1 MKRAIAALLAATVVG
16 GSLVACSSGGGNP
29 LESSAAPSSPG
40 TITVGSANFLENV
53 LLGQMYAIALTK
65 AGYKVD
71 TKLNI
76 GSREVIYD
84 QVEKG
89 ALSVLPEYNG
99 ALLAYVDPKDT
110 ASTLEAVNSSLAQK
124 LPKSLTLLTPSPAE
138 DKDTV
143 VVRKETADKDK
154 LVSIADLA
162 PLAPTMSFGAA
173 PEDRTRQQGLVG
185 LESEYGI
192 KFKSFKALDTAGP
205 LTITA
210 LANGDVDAAL
220 LYSTT
225 PEIDSRGFVALTDP
239 KNVFGVQNVVPL
251 INSAAVDDKARDV
264 LNKISVALD
273 TTTLTQLNK
282 RVQIDNEDPET
293 VARDWLTSKGMA

>member
-1 MKRAIAALLAATVVG
+1 MKRALTGLMAAAVI

-29 LESSAAPSSPG
+29 LESSQAPSSPG

-110 ASTLEAVNSSLAQK
+110 SSTLDQVTSALQQK
-124 LPKSLTLLTPSPAE
+124 LPKTLSLLTASPAE

-143 VVRKETADKDK
+143 VVRKDTADKDK
-154 LVSIADLA
+154 LASIADLA
-162 PLAPTMSFGAA
+162 PVAPTMNFGAA

-225 PEIDSRGFVALTDP
+225 PEISSRGFVALTDP

-251 INSAAVDDKARDV
+251 INSAAVDDKARGI
-264 LNKISVALD
+264 LNKISAALD

-282 RVQIDNEDPET
+282 RVQIDNEDAAV
-293 VARDWLTSKGMA
+293 VAEDWLKSKGLV

>member
-1 MKRAIAALLAATVVG
+1 MKRALTGLLAAVVV

-29 LESSAAPSSPG
+29 LESSQAPSSPG

-99 ALLAYVDPKDT
+99 ALLAYVDPKD
-110 ASTLEAVNSSLAQK
+110 ASSSLDQVTSALATK

-162 PLAPTMSFGAA
+162 PLSPTMSFGAA

-251 INSAAVDDKARDV
+251 INSAAVDTKARDI
-264 LNKISVALD
+264 LNKISAALD

-282 RVQIDNEDPET
+282 RVQIDNEDAAV
-293 VARDWLTSKGMA
+293 VAEDWLKTKGLA

>member
-1 MKRAIAALLAATVVG
+1 MKRALTGLLAAAVV

-29 LESSAAPSSPG
+29 LESSQAPSSPG

-110 ASTLEAVNSSLAQK
+110 ASSLDAVTSALASK
-124 LPKSLTLLTPSPAE
+124 LPKSLALLTPSPAE

-154 LVSIADLA
+154 LASIADLVPVA
-162 PLAPTMSFGAA
+162 PEMNFGGA

-185 LESEYGI
+185 LEQDYGL

-225 PEIDSRGFVALTDP
+225 PEITSRGFVALTDP

-251 INSAAVDDKARDV
+251 INSAAVDTKARDI
-264 LNKISVALD
+264 LNKISAALD

-282 RVQIDNEDPET
+282 RVQIDNEDAAV
-293 VARDWLTSKGMA
+293 VAEDWLKTKGLA

>member
-1 MKRAIAALLAATVVG
+1 MKSALAAVLAATVVS
-16 GSLVACSSGGGNP
+16 SLVGCSSGGGNP
-29 LESSAAPSSPG
+29 LQSQTSSAPG

-110 ASTLEAVNSSLAQK
+110 SSTLDTVTAALNAK
-124 LPKSLTLLTPSPAE
+124 LPKSLAILPASPAD

-143 VVRKETADKDK
+143 VVRKDTADKDK
-154 LVSIADLA
+154 LVAIPDLA
-162 PLAPTMSFGAA
+162 PVAPSMVFGGA
-173 PEDRTRQQGLVG
+173 PEDRTRQQGFVG
-185 LESEYGI
+185 LQQDYGLN
-192 KFKSFKALDTAGP
+192 FKGFKALDTAGP

-210 LANGDVDAAL
+210 LANGDVDAAF

-225 PEIDSRGFVALTDP
+225 PEIASRGFVALTDP

-251 INSAAVDDKARDV
+251 INSAEVDAKARDV
-264 LNKISVALD
+264 LNKISAALD

-282 RVQIDNEDPET
+282 RVQIDNEDAET
-293 VARDWLTSKGMA
+293 VARDWLTSKGLA

>member
-1 MKRAIAALLAATVVG
+1 MKRALTGLLAAAVVS
-16 GSLVACSSGGGNP
+16 SLVACSSGGGNP
-29 LESSAAPSSPG
+29 LESQSSSAPG

-53 LLGQMYAIALTK
+53 LLGQMYAIALTN

-99 ALLAYVDPKDT
+99 ALLAFVDPKDT
-110 ASTLEAVNSSLAQK
+110 TSTTLDQVTSALQTK
-124 LPKSLTLLTPSPAE
+124 LPKSLALLTASPAE
-138 DKDTV
+138 DKNTV
-143 VVRKETADKDK
+143 VVRKDTAERDK
-154 LVSIADLA
+154 LATIADLA
-162 PLAPTMSFGAA
+162 PVAPTMNFGGA

-185 LESEYGI
+185 LEKDYGL

-210 LANGDVDAAL
+210 LSDGDVDAAI

-225 PEIDSRGFVALTDP
+225 PEITSRGFVALTDP

-251 INSAAVDDKARDV
+251 INSAAVDDKARGILD
-264 LNKISVALD
+264 KISAALD
-273 TTTLTQLNK
+273 TNTLTELNS
-282 RVQIDNEDPET
+282 RVQIDNEDPAD
-293 VARDWLTSKGMA
+293 VAREWLKTKSLA

>member
-1 MKRAIAALLAATVVG
+1 VKRVLAVLLSATAVAGLVG
-16 GSLVACSSGGGNP
+16 CSSGGGNP
-29 LESSAAPSSPG
+29 LESQSSSAPG

-53 LLGQMYAIALTK
+53 LLGEMYAQALTK

-99 ALLAYVDPKDT
+99 ALLAFVDPKDT
-110 ASTLEAVNSSLAQK
+110 ASSLPDVTAALKQK
-124 LPKSLTLLTPSPAE
+124 LPQALSLLEPSPAE
-138 DKDTV
+138 DKNTI
-143 VVRKETADKDK
+143 VVRKDTADKDK
-154 LVSIADLA
+154 LTSIADLA
-162 PLAPTMSFGAA
+162 PFASEMNFGGA

-185 LESEYGI
+185 VENDYGM

-210 LANGDVDAAL
+210 LSNGDVDAAI

-225 PEIDSRGFVALTDP
+225 PEIASRGFVALTDP
-239 KNVFGVQNVVPL
+239 KNVFGVQNVTPL
-251 INSAAVDDKARDV
+251 INSAAVDQKARDV
-264 LNKISVALD
+264 LNKISAALD
-273 TTTLTQLNK
+273 TTTLTQLNSK
-282 RVQIDNEDPET
+282 VQIDNQDPAD
-293 VARDWLTSKGMA
+293 VAKEWLTSKGLA

>member
-1 MKRAIAALLAATVVG
+1 MKRALTGLLAAVVVS
-16 GSLVACSSGGGNP
+16 SLVACSSGGGNP
-29 LESSAAPSSPG
+29 LQSQSSSAPG

-110 ASTLEAVNSSLAQK
+110 SSTLDQVTGALKTK
-124 LPKSLTLLTPSPAE
+124 LPQSLSLLDPSPAE
-138 DKDTV
+138 DRDTV
-143 VVRKETADKDK
+143 VVRKDTADKDK
-154 LVSIADLA
+154 LSSITDLA
-162 PLAPTMSFGAA
+162 PVASSMNFGGA
-173 PEDRTRQQGLVG
+173 PEDRTRVQGLVG
-185 LESEYGI
+185 LEQQYGL

-210 LANGDVDAAL
+210 LANGDVDAAF
-220 LYSTT
+220 LYTTT
-225 PEIDSRGFVALTDP
+225 PEIASRGFVALSDP

-251 INSAAVDDKARDV
+251 INSAAVDQKARDV
-264 LNKISVALD
+264 LNKISAALD

-293 VARDWLTSKGMA
+293 VAQDFLKSKGLA

>member
-1 MKRAIAALLAATVVG
+1 MKRALTTLVAAAVV

-29 LESSAAPSSPG
+29 LESQSSSAPG

-65 AGYKVD
+65 GGYKVD

-110 ASTLEAVNSSLAQK
+110 SSTLDQVTAALHSK
-124 LPKSLTLLTPSPAE
+124 LPKTLALLTASPAE

-154 LVSIADLA
+154 LSSIADLA
-162 PLAPTMSFGAA
+162 PVAPSMNFGAA
-173 PEDRTRQQGLVG
+173 PEDRTREQGLVG
-185 LESEYGI
+185 LEKEYGI

-251 INSAAVDDKARDV
+251 INSAAVDQKARDI
-264 LNKISVALD
+264 LNKISAALD

-282 RVQIDNEDPET
+282 RVQVDNEDPEV
-293 VARDWLTSKGMA
+293 VAQDWLKSKGLV

>member
-1 MKRAIAALLAATVVG
+1 MKRALTGLLAAVVVS
-16 GSLVACSSGGGNP
+16 SLVACSSGGGNP
-29 LESSAAPSSPG
+29 LQSQSSSAPG

-110 ASTLEAVNSSLAQK
+110 SSTLDQVTAALQSK
-124 LPKSLTLLTPSPAE
+124 LPKTLALLTASPAE

-143 VVRKETADKDK
+143 VVRKDTADKDK
-154 LVSIADLA
+154 LSSIADLA
-162 PLAPTMSFGAA
+162 P
-173 PEDRTRQQGLVG
+173 
-185 LESEYGI
+185 
-192 KFKSFKALDTAGP
+192 
-205 LTITA
+205 
-210 LANGDVDAAL
+210 
-220 LYSTT
+220 
-225 PEIDSRGFVALTDP
+225 VA
-239 KNVFGVQNVVPL
+239 
-251 INSAAVDDKARDV
+251 
-264 LNKISVALD
+264 
-273 TTTLTQLNK
+273 
-282 RVQIDNEDPET
+282 
-293 VARDWLTSKGMA
+293 

>member
-1 MKRAIAALLAATVVG
+1 MKRALTGLLAAAVV

-29 LESSAAPSSPG
+29 LESSQAPSSPG

-110 ASTLEAVNSSLAQK
+110 SSSLDQVTAALTSK
-124 LPKSLTLLTPSPAE
+124 LPKSLALLTPSPAE

-154 LVSIADLA
+154 LASIADLA
-162 PLAPTMSFGAA
+162 PVAPSMNFGGA

-185 LESEYGI
+185 LESEYGL

-210 LANGDVDAAL
+210 LANSDVDAAL

-225 PEIDSRGFVALTDP
+225 PEITSRGFVALTDP

-251 INSAAVDDKARDV
+251 INSAAVDTKARDI
-264 LNKISVALD
+264 LNKISAALD

-282 RVQIDNEDPET
+282 RVQIDNEDAAV
-293 VARDWLTSKGMA
+293 VAEDWLKSKGLA

>member
-1 MKRAIAALLAATVVG
+1 MHSPRLVAATVVS
-16 GSLVACSSGGGNP
+16 SLVGCSSGGGNP
-29 LESSAAPSSPG
+29 LESQSSSAPG

-110 ASTLEAVNSSLAQK
+110 SSTLDPVTAALNAK
-124 LPKSLTLLTPSPAE
+124 LPKSLAMLPASPAE

-143 VVRKETADKDK
+143 VVRKDTADKDK
-154 LVSIADLA
+154 LSSIADLA
-162 PLAPTMSFGAA
+162 PVAASMDFGGA
-173 PEDRTRQQGLVG
+173 PEDRTRTQGLVG
-185 LESEYGI
+185 LENEYGL

-220 LYSTT
+220 LYRRHPRSTRAG
-225 PEIDSRGFVALTDP
+225 SSL
-239 KNVFGVQNVVPL
+239 
-251 INSAAVDDKARDV
+251 
-264 LNKISVALD
+264 
-273 TTTLTQLNK
+273 
-282 RVQIDNEDPET
+282 
-293 VARDWLTSKGMA
+293 

>member
-1 MKRAIAALLAATVVG
+1 MKRALAALLAATVVG
-16 GSLVACSSGGGNP
+16 GLVACSSGGDNP
-29 LESSAAPSSPG
+29 LESKSSSAPG

-99 ALLAYVDPKDT
+99 ALLAYVDPKDN
-110 ASTLEAVNSSLAQK
+110 ASTLDQVTAALQSK
-124 LPKSLTLLTPSPAE
+124 LPKSLALLTPSPAE

-162 PLAPTMSFGAA
+162 PVASGMNFGGA
-173 PEDRTRQQGLVG
+173 PEDRTREQGLVG
-185 LESEYGI
+185 LEKEYGLS
-192 KFKSFKALDTAGP
+192 FKSFKALDTAGP

-210 LANGDVDAAL
+210 LADGDVDAAL

-225 PEIDSRGFVALTDP
+225 PEIASRGFVALTDP

-251 INSAAVDDKARDV
+251 INSAAVDTKARDI
-264 LNKISVALD
+264 LNKISAALD

-282 RVQIDNEDPET
+282 RVQIDNEDPEA
-293 VARDWLTSKGMA
+293 VAEDWLKSKGMA

>member
-1 MKRAIAALLAATVVG
+1 MKRALTGLVAAVVV
-16 GSLVACSSGGGNP
+16 GSLVACSSGGENP
-29 LESSAAPSSPG
+29 LASSSAAPSSPG

-84 QVEKG
+84 QIEKG

-110 ASTLEAVNSSLAQK
+110 ASTLDAVNAALEAK

-143 VVRKETADKDK
+143 VVRKETADQDK

-162 PLAPTMSFGAA
+162 PFAPQMTFGAA

-210 LANGDVDAAL
+210 LANGDVEAAL

-225 PEIDSRGFVALTDP
+225 PEIESRGFVALTDP

-251 INSAAVDDKARDV
+251 VNSAAVDDKARDI
-264 LNKISVALD
+264 LNKISAALD

-282 RVQIDNEDPET
+282 RVQIDNEDPEA
-293 VARDWLTSKGMA
+293 VAQDWLSSKGLV

>member
-1 MKRAIAALLAATVVG
+1 MKRAFAALVAATVVS
-16 GSLVACSSGGGNP
+16 SLVGCSSGGGNP
-29 LESSAAPSSPG
+29 LESQSSSAPG

-53 LLGQMYAIALTK
+53 LLGEMYAIALTN

-110 ASTLEAVNSSLAQK
+110 ASTLDAVNASLAAK
-124 LPKSLTLLTPSPAE
+124 LPKSLALLTPSPAE

-162 PLAPTMSFGAA
+162 PLSPTMSFGAA

-225 PEIDSRGFVALTDP
+225 PEIASRGFVALTDP

-251 INSAAVDDKARDV
+251 VNSAAVDDKARDV
-264 LNKISVALD
+264 LNKISAALD
-273 TTTLTQLNK
+273 TETLTQLNK
-282 RVQIDNEDPET
+282 RVQIDNEDAKT
-293 VARDWLTSKGMA
+293 VAEDWLKSKGLA